1 MERVETTILNNLLF
15 NEEYTRKVLPFLRPE
30 YFEEKCDT
38 IVFEQISSFLT
49 QLLFTAQKEYLLQ
62 AFC

>member
-30 YFEEKCDT
+30 YFEEKCDNL
-38 IVFEQISSFLT
+38 ILKMISD
-49 QLLFTAQKEYLLQ
+49 
-62 AFC
+62 